1 MVDEAVVALP
11 RRRGALRA
19 APNVVQP
26 RRPSADPIPA
36 TRQWILS
43 SPLALSEARR
53 AWNRDR
59 SALVV
64 DLRCECTRPSCR
76 GRVPA
81 VAESHRRGADQFVV
95 SPAHFDHGVVVR
107 AADRFFVVESRGRV
121 IGRSPTEKR

>member
-11 RRRGALRA
+11 RPRGALRA
-19 APNVVQP
+19 APSVVQP
-26 RRPSADPIPA
+26 GPRSADPIPT
-36 TRQWILS
+36 TRQWIRS

-59 SALVV
+59 SALVS

-81 VAESHRRGADQFVV
+81 VAESHRRRADQFVV
-95 SPAHFDHGVVVR
+95 APAHFDDGVVVR

-121 IGRSPTEKR
+121 IGRSPREKR

>member
-1 MVDEAVVALP
+1 MVEVPVVVLP
-11 RRRGALRA
+11 KSGGGYRA
-19 APNVVQP
+19 APSVVRP
-26 RRPSADPIPA
+26 GPPSADPILT
-36 TRQWILS
+36 TRQWIRS

-59 SALVV
+59 IGLVA

-81 VAESHRRGADQFVV
+81 DAESHRRGADQFVV
-95 SPAHFDHGVVVR
+95 APAHFDDGVVVR

-121 IGRSPTEKR
+121 TGHSAREKT

>member
-1 MVDEAVVALP
+1 MVDVAVVALP
-11 RRRGALRA
+11 RRGGAYQA

-26 RRPSADPIPA
+26 GPPSAEPILT
-36 TRQWILS
+36 TRQWIRS

-59 SALVV
+59 IGLVS

-95 SPAHFDHGVVVR
+95 APAHFDDRVVVR
-107 AADRFFVVESRGRV
+107 AADRFFVVVSRGRV
-121 IGRSPTEKR
+121 IGRSVREKR